1 MVYKNFRMF
10 EIVSTLIVKLQ
21 SALRSLNTSVL
32 MQYFVKKKS
41 IEKEKETANNIIRR
55 TTYVIKY
62 MSK

>member
-32 MQYFVKKKS
+32 MQYFVKKKN

-55 TTYVIKY
+55 TIYIIKY